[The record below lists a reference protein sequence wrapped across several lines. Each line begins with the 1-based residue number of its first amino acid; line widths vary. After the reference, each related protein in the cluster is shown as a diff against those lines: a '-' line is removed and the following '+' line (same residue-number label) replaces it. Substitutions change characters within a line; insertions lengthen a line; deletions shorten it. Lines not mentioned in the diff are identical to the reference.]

1 MIRLCSLAIWTSVLM
16 SLANV
21 GIPAETVVARHILAP
36 NTIISAADVKLL
48 SLKQSGDFSKLKSVI
63 GQEVRMTLYTDQA
76 IQTEDISLPTL
87 VFRNQIVQINFAS
100 GGLNI
105 TASGRAMARGGLGDR
120 IQVMNITSKSVLFGQ
135 VQQNGSILV
144 IN

>member
-1 MIRLCSLAIWTSVLM
+1 MIRLCYFLIWASISTILASIGVC
-16 SLANV
+16 
-21 GIPAETVVARHILAP
+21 AETVVARHILAP

-48 SLKQSGDFSKLKSVI
+48 SAKRSGAFSKLQSVI

-76 IQTEDISLPTL
+76 IQAEDIGPPTL

-100 GGLNI
+100 GALNI
-105 TASGRAMARGGLGDR
+105 TASARALARGGVGDR
-120 IQVMNITSKSVLFGQ
+120 IQVMNINSKSILFGQ

>member
-1 MIRLCSLAIWTSVLM
+1 M

-87 VFRNQIVQINFAS
+87 VFRNQIVQINF
-100 GGLNI
+100 
-105 TASGRAMARGGLGDR
+105 
-120 IQVMNITSKSVLFGQ
+120 
-135 VQQNGSILV
+135 
-144 IN
+144 